1 MVARLAM
8 LFCLLAVIAYAG
20 SQYWQVRQASA
31 AQKQTEADAVR
42 ATGLIDIAPK
52 KLASG
57 FTDES
62 GTLLADAPKDPA
74 KWLDPAK
81 LVIAHL
87 AAKDAD
93 ADTPEVD
100 WAEFDAHLSQATG
113 KPVSDIEVENGP
125 SEIDNI
131 KSGKITLMAL
141 HGVDAPFLVNNCG
154 FHPIA
159 VLGDD
164 HGIWGNRL
172 DLIVPSNSA
181 ITKAADLKGKTLTCT
196 GPRSIVGY
204 RAAIVLLMQNE
215 KLRPNVD
222 YFIDWTQG
230 QTESI
235 EGVAKGTYEIAAVSD
250 EKLHSL
256 EESQKQ
262 NKKIKPSQ
270 YHLVYQ
276 SDVFPR
282 TTIGY
287 FYNLKPELAAK
298 VQDAILSYK
307 PAATNG
313 NEQPMHFL
321 KVDYRKDFALV
332 RNIDDRFDPRLE
344 PKVKHS
350 SSPVGPTTG
359 PGPVVQ

>member
-1 MVARLAM
+1 MLARLA
-8 LFCLLAVIAYAG
+8 LLLCLAVVVVYA
-20 SQYWQVRQASA
+20 STQYWRLRQANN
-31 AQKQTEADAVR
+31 AQKQNEADVVR
-42 ATGLIDIAPK
+42 ATGLIDITPK
-52 KLASG
+52 KLAAGYADDDGSM
-57 FTDES
+57 
-62 GTLLADAPKDPA
+62 LAAAPKESA
-74 KWLDPAK
+74 KWIDPAK

-87 AAKDAD
+87 KDSDAD
-93 ADTPEVD
+93 SPDVD
-100 WAEFDAHLSQATG
+100 WAKFDEHLSQVTG
-113 KPVSDIEVENGP
+113 KPVSDLEVENGP

-131 KSGKITLMAL
+131 KSGQITLMAL

-154 FHPIA
+154 FHPVA

-172 DLIVPSNSA
+172 DLIVPTNSA
-181 ITKAADLKGKTLTCT
+181 ITKPADLKGKTLTCT

-222 YFIDWTQG
+222 YFIDWTQS

-235 EGVAKGTYEIAAVSD
+235 QGVTKGTFEIAAVSD

-256 EESQKQ
+256 IESKKQ
-262 NKKIKPSQ
+262 SKKISASQ

-287 FYNLKPELAAK
+287 FYNLNPALAAK

-307 PAATNG
+307 PFAT
-313 NEQPMHFL
+313 QDDDAPMHFL
-321 KVDYRKDFALV
+321 KVDYKKDFSLV
-332 RNIDDRFDPRLE
+332 REIDDRFDPRLE

-350 SSPVGPTTG
+350 AATTG
-359 PGPVVQ
+359 PVAQ